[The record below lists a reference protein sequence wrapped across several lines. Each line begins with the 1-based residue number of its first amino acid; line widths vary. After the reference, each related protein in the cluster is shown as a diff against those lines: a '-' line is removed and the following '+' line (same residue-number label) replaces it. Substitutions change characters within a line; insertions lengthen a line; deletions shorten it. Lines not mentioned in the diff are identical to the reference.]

1 VFSVSLWFVY
11 LGNLFLGS
19 PLINSLVRDFYN
31 NLIKSK
37 HPKSKIAMRATIPVV
52 ASEPA
57 SKKLST
63 LRRFL
68 QYLLLYRKEIPIA
81 LTLVFI
87 GAVTQ
92 AIGPFFLG
100 WSIDHLIEKGN
111 LQGLLLLLGLLAL
124 NYGLGILAIRG
135 QIIRV
140 GWIMQRLLAQLRQDI
155 FLKIQSLPLSFFD
168 RSEAGDLMSRLLND
182 VNTVNQAFGLTIAQM
197 LGNIFSLV
205 GIIIAML
212 SINLQLGLLS
222 NLVVPLMIFTTSLF
236 ARWARA
242 RFRVTRQTIGQLSA
256 KLEEDIGSVREA
268 QAFNRVQTNIAQF
281 DVLNAANRDANVEA
295 VAITSAFLPSIDFL
309 NTLATAGVLAYGG
322 YLAVTGSVTV
332 GVVTSFLL
340 YVQQFFRPI
349 QILSQFYT
357 QAQSAFA
364 GLERIFLLLD
374 EPSELKDAPD
384 ATEMPPIQGEVR
396 FENVKF
402 GYNPDQLVLK
412 GVNLH
417 AYPGQ
422 MIALVGPTGSGKST
436 IINLILRFYDVSGG
450 AVKIDDID
458 VRSVT
463 QASLR
468 RQIGIVLQDNIL
480 FSGTVAENIAFGAP
494 HTTQADIEAAAQLA
508 NVHDFITSLP
518 QGYTTQL
525 GERGAPLSQGQ
536 RQLISIARAVL
547 INPRI
552 LILDEA
558 TSSIDTRT
566 EALVQSAIARLLQ
579 GRTSFV
585 IAHRLSTV
593 TQANQV
599 LVIQQGQ
606 IVEQGTHAELIDR
619 QGVYANLYSLQLGA
633 ADTTVLQNEK

>member
-1 VFSVSLWFVY
+1 
-11 LGNLFLGS
+11 
-19 PLINSLVRDFYN
+19 
-31 NLIKSK
+31 
-37 HPKSKIAMRATIPVV
+37 MRGMGPVV
-52 ASEPA
+52 ASEQQA
-57 SKKLST
+57 TNQVST
-63 LRRFL
+63 LRRFV
-68 QYLLLYRKEIPIA
+68 QYFQPYRKEIPLA
-81 LTLVFI
+81 LTFVLI
-87 GAVTQ
+87 GASTQ
-92 AIGPFFLG
+92 AIGPFLLG
-100 WSIDHLIEKGN
+100 WSVDNLIAKGN
-111 LQGLLLLLGLLAL
+111 LQDLLLLLLLLAL
-124 NYGLGILAIRG
+124 IYSLGILAIRG
-135 QIIRV
+135 QIMRV

-182 VNTVNQAFGLTIAQM
+182 VNTVNQAFGQTIAQM

-205 GIIIAML
+205 GIVIAML
-212 SINLQLGLLS
+212 AINLQLGLLS
-222 NLVVPLMIFTTSLF
+222 NLVVPVMIITTSLF
-236 ARWARA
+236 ARWARDK
-242 RFRVTRQTIGQLSA
+242 FRVTRETIGELSA

-268 QAFNRVQTNIAQF
+268 QAFNRVHLNIAEF
-281 DVLNAANRDANVEA
+281 DILNAANRDANVEA
-295 VAITSAFLPSIDFL
+295 VAITAAFLPSIDFL

-322 YLAVTGSVTV
+322 YLAVTGGATV

-364 GLERIFLLLD
+364 GLERIFFLLD
-374 EPSELKDAPD
+374 EPSQLKDAAN
-384 ATEMPPIQGEVR
+384 ATEMPEIQGEVT
-396 FENVKF
+396 FVDVKF
-402 GYNPDQLVLK
+402 GYNPNQMVLK
-412 GVNLH
+412 GVNLQ
-417 AYPGQ
+417 AKPGQ
-422 MIALVGPTGSGKST
+422 MIALVGPTGSGKTT
-436 IINLILRFYDVSGG
+436 IINLILRFYDVSEG
-450 AVKIDDID
+450 AVEIDGID

-480 FSGTVAENIAFGAP
+480 FSGTVAENIAFGLP
-494 HTTQADIEAAAQLA
+494 HATQAEIEAAAQMA
-508 NVHDFITSLP
+508 NVHEFITSLP
-518 QGYTTQL
+518 HGYSTQL

-547 INPRI
+547 INPKI

-566 EALVQSAIARLLQ
+566 EALVQNAIARLLK

-593 TQANQV
+593 TQADQV

-606 IVEQGTHAELIDR
+606 IVERGTHTELIAE
-619 QGVYANLYSLQLGA
+619 QGVYANLYALQLGA
-633 ADTTVLQNEK
+633 ATTSV

>member
-1 VFSVSLWFVY
+1 
-11 LGNLFLGS
+11 
-19 PLINSLVRDFYN
+19 
-31 NLIKSK
+31 
-37 HPKSKIAMRATIPVV
+37 MRGTIPVV
-52 ASEPA
+52 ASEENA
-57 SKKLST
+57 SQQFST

-68 QYLLLYRKEIPIA
+68 QYVLLYRKEIPIA
-81 LTLVFI
+81 LTLVLI
-87 GAVTQ
+87 GAITQ
-92 AIGPFFLG
+92 AVGPFFLG
-100 WSIDHLIEKGN
+100 WSIDRLIAQGN
-111 LQGLLLLLGLLAL
+111 LQGLLMLLGLLGL
-124 NYGLGILAIRG
+124 NYGLGVLAIRG

-155 FLKIQSLPLSFFD
+155 FIKIQSLPLSFFD

-197 LGNIFSLV
+197 LGNTFSLV
-205 GIIIAML
+205 GIVIAML
-212 SINLQLGLLS
+212 SINLRLGLLS

-236 ARWARA
+236 ARWARV
-242 RFRVTRQTIGQLSA
+242 RFRVTRQTIGELSA

-268 QAFNRVQTNIAQF
+268 QAFNRVQMNIAEF
-281 DVLNAANRDANVEA
+281 DILNAANRDANVEA

-322 YLAVTGSVTV
+322 YLAVTGAATV

-384 ATEMPPIQGEVR
+384 AIEMPPIQGEVT

-402 GYNPDQLVLK
+402 GYNPDRLVLK

-422 MIALVGPTGSGKST
+422 MVALVGPTGSGKST
-436 IINLILRFYDVSGG
+436 IINLILRFYDVSSG
-450 AVKIDDID
+450 AVKIDNID

-480 FSGTVAENIAFGAP
+480 FTGTVAENIAFGAP
-494 HTTQADIEAAAQLA
+494 YASQADIEAAAQLA
-508 NVHDFITSLP
+508 NVHEFITSLP

-593 TQANQV
+593 TQADRV

-606 IVEQGTHAELIDR
+606 IVEQGTHAELINQ
-619 QGVYANLYSLQLGA
+619 QGVYANLYALQLGA
-633 ADTTVLQNEK
+633 ADTMVLQNEK

>member
-1 VFSVSLWFVY
+1 
-11 LGNLFLGS
+11 
-19 PLINSLVRDFYN
+19 
-31 NLIKSK
+31 
-37 HPKSKIAMRATIPVV
+37 MRGTVPVV
-52 ASEPA
+52 ASEENA
-57 SKKLST
+57 SQQIST

-68 QYLLLYRKEIPIA
+68 QYVLLYRKEIPIA

-92 AIGPFFLG
+92 VIGPFFLG
-100 WSIDHLIEKGN
+100 WSIDHLIAQGN

-124 NYGLGILAIRG
+124 NYGLGVLAIRG

-155 FLKIQSLPLSFFD
+155 FTKIQSLPLSFFD

-197 LGNIFSLV
+197 LGNTFSLV

-268 QAFNRVQTNIAQF
+268 QAFNRVQMNIQEF
-281 DVLNAANRDANVEA
+281 DVLNAANRDANVDA

-322 YLAVTGSVTV
+322 YLAVTGAATV

-374 EPSELKDAPD
+374 EPSQLKDAPD
-384 ATEMPPIQGEVR
+384 ATEMPPIQGEVT

-480 FSGTVAENIAFGAP
+480 FSGTVGENIAFGAP
-494 HTTQADIEAAAQLA
+494 YATQADIEAAAQLA
-508 NVHDFITSLP
+508 NVHEFITSLP

-579 GRTSFV
+579 DRTSFV

-593 TQANQV
+593 TQADQV
-599 LVIQQGQ
+599 LVIQQGE
-606 IVEQGTHAELIDR
+606 IVEQGTHAELINQ
-619 QGVYANLYSLQLGA
+619 QGVYANLYALQLGA
-633 ADTTVLQNEK
+633 ADTMVLQNEK

>member
-1 VFSVSLWFVY
+1 
-11 LGNLFLGS
+11 
-19 PLINSLVRDFYN
+19 
-31 NLIKSK
+31 
-37 HPKSKIAMRATIPVV
+37 MRGIGPVV
-52 ASEPA
+52 APEQQA
-57 SKKLST
+57 SNQLST

-68 QYLLLYRKEIPIA
+68 QYLRPYRKEIPIA
-81 LTLVFI
+81 LTLVLI
-87 GAVTQ
+87 GASTQ
-92 AIGPFFLG
+92 AIGPFLLG
-100 WSIDHLIEKGN
+100 WSVDHLIAQGN
-111 LQGLLLLLGLLAL
+111 LSGLLLLLALLGLIYAL
-124 NYGLGILAIRG
+124 GVWAIRG
-135 QIIRV
+135 QIMRV

-155 FLKIQSLPLSFFD
+155 FTKIQSLPLSFFD

-182 VNTVNQAFGLTIAQM
+182 VNTVNQAFGQTIAQM
-197 LGNIFSLV
+197 LGNTFSLV
-205 GIIIAML
+205 GIVIAML
-212 SINLQLGLLS
+212 TINLQLGLLS
-222 NLVVPLMIFTTSLF
+222 NLVVPLMILTTSLF

-242 RFRVTRQTIGQLSA
+242 RFRVTRQTIGELSA

-268 QAFNRVQTNIAQF
+268 QAFNRVHINIAEF
-281 DVLNAANRDANVEA
+281 DILNAANRDANVEA
-295 VAITSAFLPSIDFL
+295 VAITAAFLPSIDFL

-322 YLAVTGSVTV
+322 YLAVTGGATV

-374 EPSELKDAPD
+374 EPSQLNDAPD
-384 ATEMPPIQGEVR
+384 AIEMPPIQGEVT
-396 FENVKF
+396 FEDVKF
-402 GYNPDQLVLK
+402 GYNPEQLVLK

-422 MIALVGPTGSGKST
+422 MIALVGPTGSGKTT
-436 IINLILRFYDVSGG
+436 IINLILRFYDVSDG
-450 AVKIDDID
+450 AVKIDEID
-458 VRSVT
+458 VRTVT

-480 FSGTVAENIAFGAP
+480 FSGTVAENIAFGVPNA
-494 HTTQADIEAAAQLA
+494 TQADIEAAAQRA
-508 NVHDFITSLP
+508 NVHEFITSLP
-518 QGYTTQL
+518 QGYSTQL

-536 RQLISIARAVL
+536 RQLISIARAIL

-593 TQANQV
+593 TQASQV

-606 IVEQGTHAELIDR
+606 IVEQGTHAELIAK
-619 QGVYANLYSLQLGA
+619 QGVYANLYALQLGA
-633 ADTTVLQNEK
+633 TAT

>member
-1 VFSVSLWFVY
+1 
-11 LGNLFLGS
+11 
-19 PLINSLVRDFYN
+19 
-31 NLIKSK
+31 
-37 HPKSKIAMRATIPVV
+37 MRGTVPVV
-52 ASEPA
+52 VSEQASQQ
-57 SKKLST
+57 LST

-68 QYLLLYRKEIPIA
+68 QYLQLYRKEIPIA

-100 WSIDHLIEKGN
+100 WSIDHLIAQGN

-135 QIIRV
+135 QILRV
-140 GWIMQRLLAQLRQDI
+140 GWIMQRLLGQLRQDI
-155 FLKIQSLPLSFFD
+155 FTKIQSLPLSFFD

-197 LGNIFSLV
+197 LGNTFSLV
-205 GIIIAML
+205 GIVIAML
-212 SINLQLGLLS
+212 SINLKLGLLS

-236 ARWARA
+236 ARWARVK
-242 RFRVTRQTIGQLSA
+242 FRVTRQTIGELSA

-268 QAFNRVQTNIAQF
+268 QAFNRVQMNIAKF
-281 DVLNAANRDANVEA
+281 DILNAANRDANVEA
-295 VAITSAFLPSIDFL
+295 VVITSAFLPSIDFL

-322 YLAVTGSVTV
+322 YLAVTGAATV
-332 GVVTSFLL
+332 GVVTAFLL
-340 YVQQFFRPI
+340 YVQLFFRPI

-384 ATEMPPIQGEVR
+384 AIEMLPIQGEVT

-422 MIALVGPTGSGKST
+422 MVALVGPTGSGKST
-436 IINLILRFYDVSGG
+436 IINLISRFYDVSGG
-450 AVKIDDID
+450 VVKIDNID

-468 RQIGIVLQDNIL
+468 HQIGIVLQDNIL

-494 HTTQADIEAAAQLA
+494 DTTQADIETAAQMA
-508 NVHDFITSLP
+508 NVHEFITSLP

-566 EALVQSAIARLLQ
+566 EALVQTAIARLLQ

-593 TQANQV
+593 TQADQV

-606 IVEQGTHAELIDR
+606 IVEQGTHAELINQ
-619 QGVYANLYSLQLGA
+619 QGVYANLYALQLGA
-633 ADTTVLQNEK
+633 ADTMEVR

>member
-1 VFSVSLWFVY
+1 
-11 LGNLFLGS
+11 
-19 PLINSLVRDFYN
+19 
-31 NLIKSK
+31 
-37 HPKSKIAMRATIPVV
+37 MRGTAPIV
-52 ASEPA
+52 ASEQQA
-57 SKKLST
+57 TQQLST

-68 QYLLLYRKEIPIA
+68 QYLRPYRKEIPIA
-81 LTLVFI
+81 LTLVLI
-87 GAVTQ
+87 GASTQ
-92 AIGPFFLG
+92 AIGPFLLG
-100 WSIDHLIEKGN
+100 WSIDHLIAKGN
-111 LQGLLLLLGLLAL
+111 LPGLLLLLGLLAL
-124 NYGLGILAIRG
+124 IYAFGIWAIRG

-182 VNTVNQAFGLTIAQM
+182 VNTVNQAFGQTIAQM

-205 GIIIAML
+205 GIAIAML
-212 SINLQLGLLS
+212 SINLKLGLLS

-242 RFRVTRQTIGQLSA
+242 RFRVTRQTIGDLSA
-256 KLEEDIGSVREA
+256 KLEEDISSVREA
-268 QAFNRVQTNIAQF
+268 QAFNRVHINIQEF
-281 DVLNAANRDANVEA
+281 DILNAANRDANVEA
-295 VAITSAFLPSIDFL
+295 VAITAAFLPSIDFL

-322 YLAVTGSVTV
+322 YLAVTGAATV

-374 EPSELKDAPD
+374 EPASLQDAPD
-384 ATEMPPIQGEVR
+384 AEEMPPIQGEVR
-396 FENVKF
+396 FENVTF
-402 GYNPDQLVLK
+402 GYNPEQLVLK

-417 AYPGQ
+417 ARPGE
-422 MIALVGPTGSGKST
+422 MIAIVGPTGSGKTT

-450 AVKIDDID
+450 AVKIDNID

-494 HTTQADIEAAAQLA
+494 YASQAEIESAAKLA
-508 NVHDFITSLP
+508 NVHEFITSLP
-518 QGYTTQL
+518 QGYATKL

-547 INPRI
+547 INPKI

-593 TQANQV
+593 TQADQV

-606 IVEQGTHAELIDR
+606 IVEQGTHAELIAQ

-633 ADTTVLQNEK
+633 S

>member
-1 VFSVSLWFVY
+1 
-11 LGNLFLGS
+11 
-19 PLINSLVRDFYN
+19 
-31 NLIKSK
+31 
-37 HPKSKIAMRATIPVV
+37 MRGTIPVV
-52 ASEPA
+52 ASEENA
-57 SKKLST
+57 SQQLST

-68 QYLLLYRKEIPIA
+68 QYVLLYRKEIPVA
-81 LTLVFI
+81 LTLVLI
-87 GAVTQ
+87 GAITQ
-92 AIGPFFLG
+92 AVGPFFLG
-100 WSIDHLIEKGN
+100 WSIDRLIAQGD
-111 LQGLLLLLGLLAL
+111 LQGLLVLLGLLGL
-124 NYGLGILAIRG
+124 NYGLGVLAIRG

-155 FLKIQSLPLSFFD
+155 FIKIQSLPLSFFD

-197 LGNIFSLV
+197 LGNTFSLI
-205 GIIIAML
+205 GIVIAML

-242 RFRVTRQTIGQLSA
+242 RFRVTRQTIGELSA

-268 QAFNRVQTNIAQF
+268 QAFNRVQMNIEEF

-322 YLAVTGSVTV
+322 YLAVTGAATV

-384 ATEMPPIQGEVR
+384 ATEMPPIQGEVA

-422 MIALVGPTGSGKST
+422 MVALVGQTGSGKST
-436 IINLILRFYDVSGG
+436 IINLILRFYDVSSG
-450 AVKIDDID
+450 AVKIDNID

-480 FSGTVAENIAFGAP
+480 FTGTVAENIAFGAP
-494 HTTQADIEAAAQLA
+494 YATQADIEAAAQLA
-508 NVHDFITSLP
+508 NVHEFITSLP

-593 TQANQV
+593 TQADRV

-606 IVEQGTHAELIDR
+606 IVEQGTHAELVNQ
-619 QGVYANLYSLQLGA
+619 QGVYANLYALQLGA
-633 ADTTVLQNEK
+633 ADTMVLQNEK